1 VRRFAILTGLVLTGL
16 ALAAC
21 QPAAKPEFD
30 VAGLKPGD
38 EPVTLTGWYA
48 ASDRGREFR
57 LYPTNADLKAIGK
70 GECVSGV
77 ATSLAGIPPETIN
90 GQRMSI
96 TGNLFAPGS
105 PDIGE
110 TKNDCGAGVVL
121 VAMDIS
127 NPEK

>member
-1 VRRFAILTGLVLTGL
+1 MKRAAILAGL

-38 EPVTLTGWYA
+38 EPVTLTGWYV
-48 ASDRGREFR
+48 ASDRAREFR
-57 LYPTNADLKAIGK
+57 LYPTNADLKAVGK
-70 GECVSGV
+70 AQCVSGV
-77 ATSLAGIPPETIN
+77 ATSLAGVPPETID

-96 TGNLFAPGS
+96 TGNFYAPGS

-121 VAMDIS
+121 VANDIS